1 MEAINS
7 ATGEINESISNLSAT
22 SEEVAALSN
31 EGVAAMNDAVDKFDE
46 FDKTLKGIYKEAQ
59 ELSKYTA
66 ES

>member
-1 MEAINS
+1 MEASNS
-7 ATGEINESISNLSAT
+7 ATGEINESICNLSAT

-31 EGVAAMNDAVDKFDE
+31 EGVTAMNDAVDKFDE

-66 ES
+66 EA